1 MSSSPYN
8 QAGGLLNE
16 HLEKRRLKSIAFD
29 TTTTTG
35 SGKRKKGAPNKATY
49 ATVCKTMQH
58 LSAINEILD
67 ANNKKLR
74 RGIGFDAVRNKG
86 LLYVC
91 IYELLFGKYK
101 SIRGG
106 GKVKRMIVKYER
118 ELRREA
124 EDYVSKHGS
133 VEDSG
138 GGKVNFPRYIR
149 VNTLRSPRVSEI
161 VEKLKGDLSAKA
173 VVVEGEDATT
183 VDQSEDTKDVPP
195 DTTIYVDA
203 HVPDL
208 LVLPP
213 TASSLL
219 HRDHYLVKSG
229 KVVLQDKSS
238 CFSALAM
245 VRGHIVGSEDGKEEK
260 IAEPFDYI
268 DACAAPGN
276 KTSHLAALVR
286 SSLGDDDDD
295 DGTAAPKKKK
305 KKGKAKNKKPKST
318 VFAFERNSTRFA
330 ILEER
335 MKLFVPPPTSE
346 NNGNNGV
353 AVHPIHG
360 DFLRSDPSDPRFA
373 NVRAIML
380 DPSCSGSGIVNSPD
394 RWMEEGDDGAA
405 KKDGKRIESLSNFQL
420 VALKHAMS
428 FPNVDRI
435 VYSTCSVH
443 EEENEGVVSKAL
455 SEAEYGDSKKEE
467 DGDNVWELA
476 APKCLEN
483 WKRRGKE
490 GGIGGLTKAQA
501 DCLVRCDGLD
511 GDETNGFFVSYF
523 VRKRVRSSVGPE
535 TLGKAIECTGIPVY
549 AGQFV
554 DSCKKKGAPAKV
566 ASEPKKD
573 NATDSSKQ
581 AALPGKKQKQQ
592 QGPTKKKEVTP
603 YDKKLTDKRSAKK
616 REKKL
621 AWKRKQAL
629 QKGQRLKKKE
639 EGSKVPTNN
648 DGE

>member
-16 HLEKRRLKSIAFD
+16 HLEKRRGLKSIAFD
-29 TTTTTG
+29 TT
-35 SGKRKKGAPNKATY
+35 GKKKGAPNKATY

-74 RGIGFDAVRNKG
+74 KGIGFDAVRNKG

-106 GKVKRMIVKYER
+106 GKVKRMIVKYEK

-124 EDYVSKHGS
+124 DDYVSKHGS
-133 VEDSG
+133 VEDNG

-149 VNTLRSPRVSEI
+149 VNTLRSPQVSEI

-173 VVVEGEDATT
+173 VEDEDTNT
-183 VDQSEDTKDVPP
+183 GDQSEDTKKTPP
-195 DTTIYVDA
+195 DTTIYADA

-219 HRDHYLVKSG
+219 HRDHDLVKSG

-245 VRGHIVGSEDGKEEK
+245 VRGHIVGSEDAKEEK
-260 IAEPFDYI
+260 SAKPFDYI

-286 SSLGDDDDD
+286 SSLGDDDA
-295 DGTAAPKKKK
+295 AAPQKKK
-305 KKGKAKNKKPKST
+305 KKGKANKPKST
-318 VFAFERNSTRFA
+318 IFAFERNSTRFT

-335 MKLFVPPPTSE
+335 MKLFVPPPSE
-346 NNGNNGV
+346 NGNKV
-353 AVHPIHG
+353 AVTPIHG
-360 DFLRSDPSDPRFA
+360 DFLKADPSDPQFA

-394 RWMEEGDDGAA
+394 RWMEEGDGAA
-405 KKDGKRIESLSNFQL
+405 KKDKKRIESLSNFQL

-455 SEAEYGDSKKEE
+455 SEAEYGDSKKE
-467 DGDNVWELA
+467 DGNVWELA

-501 DCLVRCDGLD
+501 VCLVRCDGLD
-511 GDETNGFFVSYF
+511 GDETNGFFVSFF
-523 VRKRVRSSVGPE
+523 VRKRVLLSVGPE
-535 TLGKAIECTGIPVY
+535 TSGKAIECAGFPVY

-554 DSCKKKGAPAKV
+554 DSCKKKDAPVKV
-566 ASEPKKD
+566 ASKPKKD
-573 NATDSSKQ
+573 NAADSSKQ
-581 AALPGKKQKQQ
+581 AALPTQKQKQQ

-603 YDKKLTDKRSAKK
+603 SDKKLTDKRSAKK
-616 REKKL
+616 RDKKL

-639 EGSKVPTNN
+639 EGSKVPTTN